1 MNLRYL
7 SPNEKSVHNFGNKII
22 VIGSP
27 GAGKS
32 TLARK
37 ISEITGITL
46 HHLDRIHWMAGWK
59 PIEDD
64 EFVEKQQEIFSEHSW
79 IIDGNYQTTL
89 NLRIDAADTVLFLD
103 LPRRLCLFRAL
114 KRSTLFRNVERTD
127 MAEGCPE
134 KVNMDFL
141 KWIWNYKKRDR
152 PKTIEALNNSAGKN
166 IIILKTSKE
175 VRDFIEAMA
184 SKKTNIG

>member
-1 MNLRYL
+1 MIP
-7 SPNEKSVHNFGNKII
+7 SPGSNSEHNVGKKII

-37 ISEITGITL
+37 ISELTGITL
-46 HHLDRIHWMAGWK
+46 HHLDRIHWMPGWK

-64 EFVEKQQEIFSEHSW
+64 RFVEKQQKIFSDKSW

-89 NLRIDAADTVLFLD
+89 NLRIEAADTIIFLD
-103 LPRRLCLFRAL
+103 LPRRLCLYRAL
-114 KRSTLFRNVERTD
+114 KRSTLLRNVERKD
-127 MAEGCPE
+127 MAEGCTE

-141 KWIWNYKKRDR
+141 KWIWNYRKRER
-152 PKTIEALNNSAGKN
+152 PKTVEALSKSLEKN
-166 IIILKTSKE
+166 VIILKSSKE
-175 VRDFIEAMA
+175 VNNFIERMV
-184 SKKTNIG
+184 SKNGIVNKV